1 MRGTEEGSR
10 CAGLWVCRALS
21 GGLAISPRRGRV
33 EEPGTL
39 QCSTVLRKEAA
50 YQAESHK
57 HS

>member
-1 MRGTEEGSR
+1 MLRPVGVGVLHILLQGRVGGPVVSS
-10 CAGLWVCRALS
+10 GL
-21 GGLAISPRRGRV
+21 GRV